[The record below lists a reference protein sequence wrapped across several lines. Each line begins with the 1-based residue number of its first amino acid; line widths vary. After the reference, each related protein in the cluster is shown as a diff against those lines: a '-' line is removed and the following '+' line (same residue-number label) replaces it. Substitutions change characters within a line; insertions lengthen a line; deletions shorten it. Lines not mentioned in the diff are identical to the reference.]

1 MVTEEQSSFFDE
13 KGYLKY
19 GKVLEP
25 SEVEALT
32 DGLDRIVDIELAG
45 GDDSSVEF
53 SVGHRRTIK
62 DAEEEPRVL
71 TQYVNMWKRDKD
83 YEKTVRHPLI
93 TGIAKTL
100 LKTPEVRLWH
110 DHIISKPPQDN
121 GHFRFHQDFYGWPL
135 SAPRILSC
143 WIALDDATVENGCM
157 HVVPGSHRDPRF
169 SPEAKK
175 EEEEGLAQDPTL
187 KTERAKMEEH
197 PASFGVPVEL
207 STGECMFHHCLN
219 FHATPQNTTNQ
230 QRRAFVIIYYAQ
242 GICFNDAQASN
253 HCLIPTIKVN
263 SGEPL
268 VGSGFPA
275 VGQSVL

>member
-1 MVTEEQSSFFDE
+1 MVTEEQASFFDE

-32 DGLDRIVDIELAG
+32 DGLDQIVDIELAG

-62 DAEEEPRVL
+62 ETQDESRVL
-71 TQYVNMWKRDKD
+71 TQYVNMWKRDKE

-110 DHIISKPPQDN
+110 DHIISKPPEDN
-121 GHFRFHQDFYGWPL
+121 GYFRFHQDFYGWPL

-175 EEEEGLAQDPTL
+175 EELAALAQDSTL
-187 KTERAKMEEH
+187 KTERAKMEER

-219 FHATPQNTTNQ
+219 FHATPQNTTNK

-242 GICFNDAQASN
+242 GICFNDTQASN
-253 HCLIPTIKVN
+253 HCLIPTIEVN

-268 VGSGFPA
+268 VGSGFPT
-275 VGQSVL
+275 VS

>member
-1 MVTEEQSSFFDE
+1 MVTEEQAKFFDE
-13 KGYLKY
+13 NGYLRY
-19 GKVLEP
+19 GKVLEQ
-25 SEVEALT
+25 SEVEALI

-53 SVGHRRTIK
+53 SVGHRRKGK
-62 DAEEEPRVL
+62 DAEDEPRVL

-157 HVVPGSHRDPRF
+157 HVVPGSHRDSRF

-175 EEEEGLAQDPTL
+175 KEEEASAKNPTL
-187 KTERAKMEEH
+187 KTERAKMEEQH
-197 PASFGVPVEL
+197 ASFGVPVEL

-219 FHATPQNTTNQ
+219 FHATPQNTTNR

-242 GICFNDAQASN
+242 GVCFNDAQAGH
-253 HCLIPTIKVN
+253 HCLIPTIEVN
-263 SGEPL
+263 
-268 VGSGFPA
+268 
-275 VGQSVL
+275 QR

>member
-1 MVTEEQSSFFDE
+1 MVTEEQAKFFDE
-13 KGYLKY
+13 NGYLRY
-19 GKVLEP
+19 GKVLEQ
-25 SEVEALT
+25 SEVEALI

-53 SVGHRRTIK
+53 SVGHRRKVRDAK
-62 DAEEEPRVL
+62 DEPRVL

-157 HVVPGSHRDPRF
+157 HVVPGSHRDQRF

-175 EEEEGLAQDPTL
+175 KEEEASAKDPAF
-187 KTERAKMEEH
+187 KTERSKMEGQ

-219 FHATPQNTTNQ
+219 FHATPQNTTNR

-242 GICFNDAQASN
+242 GVCFNNEQASH
-253 HCLIPTIKVN
+253 HCLIPTVEVN
-263 SGEPL
+263 HGEPL
-268 VGSGFPA
+268 VGSGFPT
-275 VGQSVL
+275 VT

>member
-1 MVTEEQSSFFDE
+1 MVTEEQAKFFDE
-13 KGYLKY
+13 NGYLKY
-19 GKVLEP
+19 GKALDP
-25 SEVEALT
+25 SEVSALI
-32 DGLDRIVDIELAG
+32 DGLDRVVDIELAG

-62 DAEEEPRVL
+62 ESQDEQRVL

-83 YEKTVRHPLI
+83 YETTVRHPLI

-110 DHIISKPPQDN
+110 DHIISKPPEDN

-135 SAPRILSC
+135 SEPRILSC

-157 HVVPGSHRDPRF
+157 HVVPGSHRDSRF
-169 SPEAKK
+169 SPEAKQIELEALEK
-175 EEEEGLAQDPTL
+175 DPSI

-197 PASFGVPVEL
+197 HASFGVPVEL

-219 FHATPQNTTNQ
+219 FHATPQNTTDR

-242 GICFNDAQASN
+242 GVCFNEAQASH
-253 HCLIPTIKVN
+253 HCLIPTVEVN
-263 SGEPL
+263 NGEPL

-275 VGQSVL
+275 VG